1 MKQLHIVWFGKDK
14 GVSVPQVDME
24 EGSLN
29 ILVVTLTAMADFH
42 KKRRCQQ
49 GNGV

>member
-1 MKQLHIVWFGKDK
+1 MLRGLARLKEF
-14 GVSVPQVDME
+14 SVPQVDME

-29 ILVVTLTAMADFH
+29 ILVVTLTSMADFH
-42 KKRRCQQ
+42 KRRCCQL

>member
-1 MKQLHIVWFGKDK
+1 MLFDLARIKEF
-14 GVSVPQVDME
+14 SVPLVDME

-42 KKRRCQQ
+42 ERRHCQQ

>member
-1 MKQLHIVWFGKDK
+1 MLFGLTRIKEF
-14 GVSVPQVDME
+14 SVPQVHME

-29 ILVVTLTAMADFH
+29 ILAVTLTAMADFH
-42 KKRRCQQ
+42 KRRHCLQ